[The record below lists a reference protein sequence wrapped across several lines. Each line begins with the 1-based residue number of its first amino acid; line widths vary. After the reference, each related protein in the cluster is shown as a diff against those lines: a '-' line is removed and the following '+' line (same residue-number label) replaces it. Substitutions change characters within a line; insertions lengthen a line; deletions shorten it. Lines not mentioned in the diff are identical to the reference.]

1 MSVYSILTVPKRL
14 GIISAET
21 SLRCRKGCLLHN
33 LSLYLLL
40 DHFKSELV
48 ALKCEYGFQS
58 KIKMWT
64 ELIAASCQ
72 FSSFQSHSPIRTA
85 QVVWTQNSTPVQERT
100 HVSGYLVHKKFH
112 IDMQNCNL
120 ITGIKFIVEKL
131 TNQIKKESLTL
142 PTFTKL
148 DLNEQQR
155 PHPGNVSQGWRNRN
169 HAPLRIQM
177 EHICQQDLCKKYWNP
192 RNSSD

>member
-1 MSVYSILTVPKRL
+1 
-14 GIISAET
+14 
-21 SLRCRKGCLLHN
+21 
-33 LSLYLLL
+33 
-40 DHFKSELV
+40 
-48 ALKCEYGFQS
+48 
-58 KIKMWT
+58 
-64 ELIAASCQ
+64 
-72 FSSFQSHSPIRTA
+72 
-85 QVVWTQNSTPVQERT
+85 
-100 HVSGYLVHKKFH
+100 
-112 IDMQNCNL
+112 MQNCNL

-177 EHICQQDLCKKYWNP
+177 EHICQQDLRKNTEPKRIVVIRKMPNTAYLKLWNP
-192 RNSSD
+192 NMHLTKMLLWVLGNEVCNHLLLYVQHGNTVRKNEVIALTGCLRRNAAILSSFSSGSMEQVLYTNTPPGLTNLSLNIK